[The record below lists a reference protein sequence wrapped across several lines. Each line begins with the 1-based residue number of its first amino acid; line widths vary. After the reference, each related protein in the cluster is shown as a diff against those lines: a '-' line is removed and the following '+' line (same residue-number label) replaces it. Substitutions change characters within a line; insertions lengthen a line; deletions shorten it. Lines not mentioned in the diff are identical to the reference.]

1 MLLSI
6 KKIAVIS
13 LVLATA
19 AINLI
24 MFTFQPTAPSP
35 TKTTISEILANPSK
49 WENVL
54 VEVEGIIDG
63 VVTIPE
69 IKLPFNYWLIDEA
82 SKTNR
87 IGVLWTGKGV
97 LRAGEHALI
106 TGTVKSGYEK
116 RLTAEGW
123 VNSTLVYYIQAQAV
137 D

>member
-6 KKIAVIS
+6 KRIAVIS

-19 AINLI
+19 AIGLI
-24 MFTFQPTAPSP
+24 MFGFQSTAPSP
-35 TKTTISEILANPSK
+35 AKTTISEILANPSK

-54 VEVEGIIDG
+54 VEVEGVIDG

-69 IKLPFNYWLIDEA
+69 IKLPFKYWLIDEA
-82 SKTNR
+82 NKANK
-87 IGVLWTGKGV
+87 IGVSWTGRGV
-97 LRAGEHALI
+97 LCAGEHALI

-123 VNSTLVYYIQAQAV
+123 VNSVLVYYIEAQAV

>member
-1 MLLSI
+1 LPA
-6 KKIAVIS
+6 KKIAVTS
-13 LVLATA
+13 LIFTII
-19 AINLI
+19 AIGLI
-24 MFTFQPTAPSP
+24 MVSQQPSTPSP
-35 TKTTISEILANPSK
+35 TKTTISEILANPSA
-49 WENVL
+49 WENKL

-82 SKTNR
+82 NKTNK
-87 IGVLWTGKGV
+87 IGVLWIGKGV
-97 LRAGEHALI
+97 LRAGEHALT

-123 VNSTLVYYIQAQAV
+123 VNSVLVYYIEARAV